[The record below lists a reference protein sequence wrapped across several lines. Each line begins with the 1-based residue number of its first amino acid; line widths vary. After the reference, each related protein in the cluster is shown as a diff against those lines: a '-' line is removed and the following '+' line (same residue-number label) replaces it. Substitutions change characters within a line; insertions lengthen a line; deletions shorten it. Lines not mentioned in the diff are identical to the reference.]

1 MPRGR
6 QHKCPP
12 IRRTSSISKI
22 CPPIVSSMELGQGQ
36 HLGLRKYEIVKIVML
51 YNPNG
56 AMRSIMYVFDD
67 FTGFGSFLIVFTRNF
82 KIGLENRSFLPS
94 PNYIFSES

>member
-1 MPRGR
+1 M
-6 QHKCPP
+6 
-12 IRRTSSISKI
+12 KI
-22 CPPIVSSMELGQGQ
+22 D
-36 HLGLRKYEIVKIVML
+36 ML

-82 KIGLENRSFLPS
+82 KIGLENRKILPS

>member
-1 MPRGR
+1 
-6 QHKCPP
+6 
-12 IRRTSSISKI
+12 
-22 CPPIVSSMELGQGQ
+22 MELGQGP

-67 FTGFGSFLIVFTRNF
+67 FAGFGSDLVHFVRIF
-82 KIGLENRSFLPS
+82 KI
-94 PNYIFSES
+94 